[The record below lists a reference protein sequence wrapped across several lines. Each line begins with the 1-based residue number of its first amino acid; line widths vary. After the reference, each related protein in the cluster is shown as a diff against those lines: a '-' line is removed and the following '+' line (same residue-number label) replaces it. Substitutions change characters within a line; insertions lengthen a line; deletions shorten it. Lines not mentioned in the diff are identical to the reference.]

1 MFLTNDT
8 AASDLACQTAMAA
21 YAARLQREQQERQA
35 IREGR
40 IQPAQTNNWHIS
52 DRD

>member
-8 AASDLACQTAMAA
+8 AAADPACQAAMAA
-21 YAARLQREQQERQA
+21 YAARLQRERQERQA

-40 IQPAQTNNWHIS
+40 IQPAQTNNWNIS